1 MDFTLSEEQK
11 MLHDTVFK
19 FTKNEW
25 EPRTI
30 EIDQSDSFPRWLWE
44 RLRQLDWCGLL
55 IPEEYGGA
63 GLGVLDTAVMM
74 EAAGHAGADTG
85 SALAWGVHLS
95 IGTVPIIL
103 CGNAE
108 QKQKYLPKIASGEW
122 ITCFGL
128 TEPNVGSD
136 AVNLQCTAVRKGDHY
151 IINGAKMF
159 ITNGPVADLAIV
171 IAVTDKSKGAR
182 GISAFIVE
190 KNFPGYSVGRK
201 LDKIG
206 QRGSETSEL
215 IFDNC
220 VVPAENRLLEEG
232 DGFTKIGAVNLEY
245 ERSILSAGWTGM
257 MGYNVDL
264 ATSYAQQ
271 RTQFGY
277 PIVKYPQIREMLT
290 RMKVNY
296 EISKLL
302 LYQAAWMKDQGIPA
316 ALEASMYKSFTG
328 KACMESAI
336 DGMQVHGGYGLM
348 REYKIERSL
357 RDAKL
362 CTVGAGTD
370 QVLNEII
377 ARLITGTRSLT
388 L

>member
-1 MDFTLSEEQK
+1 MDFTLTEEQK

-25 EPRTI
+25 EPRTV
-30 EIDQSDSFPRWLWE
+30 EIDESDIFPWWLWD

-55 IPEEYGGA
+55 IPEEYGGS
-63 GLGVLDTAVMM
+63 GLSVLDTAVMM

-95 IGTVPIIL
+95 IGTVPIIF
-103 CGNAE
+103 CGSEE
-108 QKQKYLPKIASGEW
+108 QKQKYLPKIAAGEC

-136 AVNLQCTAVRKGDHY
+136 AVNVQCTAVRKGDHY
-151 IINGAKMF
+151 VLNGTKMF
-159 ITNGPVADLAIV
+159 ITNGPIADLAIV
-171 IAVTDKSKGAR
+171 IAATDKSKGAR
-182 GISAFIVE
+182 GVSAFIVE
-190 KNFPGYSVGRK
+190 KNFPGYSVGKK

-215 IFDNC
+215 IFENC
-220 VVPAENRLLEEG
+220 IVPVENRLLEEG
-232 DGFTKIGAVNLEY
+232 EGFTKVGAMNLEY
-245 ERSILSAGWTGM
+245 ERSILSASWTGM

-264 ATSYAQQ
+264 ASSYAQQ
-271 RTQFGY
+271 RIQFGH
-277 PIVKYPQIREMLT
+277 PIVKYSQIREMLV

-302 LYQAAWMKDQGIPA
+302 LYRVAWMKDNGIPA
-316 ALEASMYKSFTG
+316 PLEASMYKAFTG
-328 KACMESAI
+328 KTCMESAI

-362 CTVGAGTD
+362 AAVGAGTD

-377 ARLITGTRSLT
+377 ARMITGTRSLT